1 LSEKRSSGSTYVPR
15 DESFSEEK
23 RLTFSAKTIY
33 SVLHALLPSLE
44 TAIFDSELGFPN
56 FTAIDSLFNE
66 GVNLPPFE
74 NRKKGFLSTLLPRLV
89 KAIANT
95 GEDVL
100 RFETTDT
107 MDSEKT
113 THHALNNLP

>member
-1 LSEKRSSGSTYVPR
+1 MSEKRSGGTAYVPR

-33 SVLHALLPSLE
+33 SVLHAVVPSLQ
-44 TAIFDSELGFPN
+44 TAIFDSEFGFPN
-56 FTAIDSLFNE
+56 FKAIDSLFNE
-66 GVNLPPFE
+66 GVNLPPLE
-74 NRKKGFLSTLLPRLV
+74 NKNKGFLTTLLPRLV

-113 THHALNNLP
+113 THALIN